1 MARRDELTGL
11 VNRRVLRETLDEEL
25 ARAAE
30 RETGLSLAIL
40 DLDSFKKVND
50 ARGHQDGDRLLRA
63 AAAAWDAALDVQG
76 TIGRYGGDEFMV
88 ILPGLDPTA
97 GAAATERLRRVVP
110 EGATCSAGIATWD
123 GTQTAAQLIAAADA
137 FLYAAKA
144 AGRNRTAT
152 TLADVPAS
160 RLQYS

>member
-1 MARRDELTGL
+1 
-11 VNRRVLRETLDEEL
+11 
-25 ARAAE
+25 
-30 RETGLSLAIL
+30 
-40 DLDSFKKVND
+40 
-50 ARGHQDGDRLLRA
+50 
-63 AAAAWDAALDVQG
+63 
-76 TIGRYGGDEFMV
+76 MV
-88 ILPGLDPTA
+88 ILPGLDPTE

-144 AGRNRTAT
+144 AGRDRTAT

>member
-1 MARRDELTGL
+1 MTSPAIATHEQLGL
-11 VNRRVLRETLDEEL
+11 V
-25 ARAAE
+25 
-30 RETGLSLAIL
+30 
-40 DLDSFKKVND
+40 
-50 ARGHQDGDRLLRA
+50 
-63 AAAAWDAALDVQG
+63 AL
-76 TIGRYGGDEFMV
+76 
-88 ILPGLDPTA
+88 
-97 GAAATERLRRVVP
+97 
-110 EGATCSAGIATWD
+110 SAGIATWD